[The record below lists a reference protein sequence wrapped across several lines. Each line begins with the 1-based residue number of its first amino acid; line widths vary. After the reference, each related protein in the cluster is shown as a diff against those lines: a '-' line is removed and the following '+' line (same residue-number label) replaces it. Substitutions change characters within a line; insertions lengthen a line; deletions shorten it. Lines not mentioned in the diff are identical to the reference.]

1 MNEKFK
7 KWLVESLVTISKQV
21 NNVQRKLDALIDV
34 NPKVSDEQLKELRA
48 DAKLLNVSSDSL
60 AQAIEKNKPKG

>member
-21 NNVQRKLDALIDV
+21 NNVQRKLDALIDA